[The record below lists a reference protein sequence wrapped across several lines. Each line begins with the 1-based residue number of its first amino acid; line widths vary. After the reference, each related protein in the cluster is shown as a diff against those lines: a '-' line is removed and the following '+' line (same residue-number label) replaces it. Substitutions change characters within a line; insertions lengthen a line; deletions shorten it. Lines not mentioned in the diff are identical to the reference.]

1 MSTAFT
7 VQPLYTI
14 ACWLLYT
21 GSGSATFLS
30 TPTLTF
36 GTDGFQYIGS
46 HVGNPFTLGGS
57 LIANQWQHV
66 VFAYDGRSL
75 IFYINGSFQNS
86 IAPYPYVVESGPLLV
101 ASQWA
106 GSIDDVRVY
115 DGILTSSQILALYIY
130 ESSLTDP
137 SLSSIPYTSP
147 SISISFGS
155 SAGSPTSTDT
165 GSYQITGSVAMSALS
180 RPNVF
185 WPPLSLN
192 VSTNAPSYTSI
203 IGGQTYGN
211 GNYTMTASSY
221 LDVAHNYTLPFQ
233 VPFSDTDQWITG
245 INKYARDVDPNPGT
259 YLGVEST
266 PMTYRFDY
274 TYTGVIRTVLVP
286 AGTWTFA
293 LTGGQGGDS
302 SATIASPGGYG
313 STITGTVV
321 LASETLLQY
330 VIGGKGVAGGSIGG
344 GGGGG
349 ASYVRTYVPAPL
361 PQPTWGARIS
371 GTASEKGQNIT
382 LDSTGNAYVIGTMG
396 VATPMATVYNANDVA
411 ATTFST
417 LSGQTSTVYVVKYA
431 RDGVTVPW
439 TAQIAIGNF
448 SNVPYFNFQIKTDP
462 SNFLYVAGN
471 FKPGLTVYN
480 ADGSAFVPPY
490 TIPNPNG
497 PVDTFITKYSP
508 SGTVQ
513 WVNRI
518 AGSSVDAPTVHA
530 LVADSTGVYLS
541 VIYSDP
547 INILYTNGA
556 VFTTIAAAGGTTTC
570 LVKYDASG
578 EPLWAMK
585 IGKSGGLGVTL
596 DSAGGIYVSGYLT
609 SGSCDVYNTD
619 GTTIFKTLSIGP
631 GILIKYATL
640 SGTPLWATQFTS
652 ENSTKN
658 VSVSATSSTVFVSG
672 SYGPTPLTAYNQ
684 NDTAFATTL
693 TSAGDVD
700 TFVIRY
706 SLAGSVLWVTRL
718 AGTGSDVGTD
728 ITTTTD
734 GVFVGGTMSTD
745 VTIYNSDATTFRTL
759 TGAGSFIVKYS
770 LLGTGVEA
778 FKMTSTGTNSLNA
791 IAANAA
797 GNVYAT
803 GTYSGGLTIYNSSDA
818 SFGTLANAGGQDAFV
833 INYASPP
840 ATGTLLF
847 VGPGGGGAGP
857 PGVAGNSA
865 RTDQVGTGL
874 GGIQGDTGSGGGGG
888 YSGDGDGG
896 DGGGNS
902 FLNGSAAGSGYSTEN
917 APGGFGGGGSNY
929 ASYPFISGGGGG
941 GYTGGN
947 GGDTGLGGFGGSA
960 YFNPSATATSGRLN
974 TGGGNG
980 SMTLTST
987 TYSFA
992 GEWLQIN
999 YPTPF
1004 VPNTFKAYEIGG
1016 RNALAYKIGGSNDG
1030 VIWTLIYSGTS
1041 STLTVDQETTK
1052 NLTGVTKAYSYYRY
1066 VATQIAPTTGNGA
1079 FALGGLAYNIA
1090 ARGFYVPTF
1099 ANDGPLTVVG
1109 FTPSDKN
1116 YTMATWISRTSGT
1129 SLFQRGT
1136 DDLLIGLAANN
1147 SFIGKHNGQSF
1158 SFNGL
1163 DPLWTNKTNTVVT
1176 PFTTTIVGLF
1186 HFESLVDSSQYAS
1199 PTTSLGTIVVSSAQ
1213 SKFGGSS
1220 LSFPIESGVPSCM
1233 RVTPTSNIFGFV
1245 TDNFTIDFWV
1255 YPLASAVATRHIM
1268 GNSTALEADAYRWRM
1283 TFDNRRI
1290 GFYGTN
1296 FSGFLQS
1303 STTIATDVWTHVAIV
1318 RSGINFTLFI
1328 NGTIDTTALISG
1340 PIDNGG
1346 IQELIV
1352 GRGSI
1357 GDAGTEGFYG
1367 YIDELRVVHGVAVY
1381 TTSFVPKSVAYTT
1394 ALSLSKSTS
1403 AGNDWNAATLTS
1415 RSYTYSANVSAQ
1427 PVQTNATMSFGFS
1440 ETTVVPASNP
1450 YFAQAYAWRMNYD
1463 GTLAVYENGLFVG
1476 AFGTYT
1482 TSDTL
1487 SITFEHGTI
1496 AYYKSGI
1503 IQRSV
1508 SRVTGVPLYGL
1519 FTPYAVVNNGEI
1531 ATTTGS
1537 ALTYDGTDIYVADST
1552 TNTIKK
1558 VIIASGVVSTLA
1570 AGFTGLSGIT
1580 FVSTGAGNLY
1590 VTDTSDKTVT
1600 RVSLLGTKTVIASAL
1615 TGPTGITNDG
1625 NDNLYVIDGT
1635 TIKKVIISTGAKSTV
1650 ATGLTAP
1657 VGITFNGTYLYVT
1670 DLTVVKRV
1678 VISTGVTTTFS
1689 TGYTTPAGIIYDGV
1703 GSLYVNDTGAATLIK
1718 LEIITV
1724 IKNTFPNGLVAP
1736 IGVVYDSVSNV
1747 YVTDSGTI
1755 KSVVF
1760 AGAPVLQNV
1769 TFDNYARAS
1778 VGQWQHVIVTYTGD
1792 INVASLY
1799 IDGNLESTVSV
1810 PAYTS
1815 TDNSLQIATSWAG
1828 SIDDVRVY
1836 VGVMTASECT
1846 RLYAYESSLNG
1857 EALII
1862 ANPGYVQIASIPSPE

>member
-57 LIANQWQHV
+57 LGANQWQHV
-66 VFAYDGRSL
+66 VFVYDGTSL
-75 IFYINGSFQNS
+75 VFYINGSFQNS
-86 IAPYPYVVESGPLLV
+86 IAPYPYIVASGPLLV

-106 GSIDDVRVY
+106 GSVDDVRVY
-115 DGILTSSQILALYIY
+115 DGVLTSSQILALYIY
-130 ESSLTDP
+130 ETSLSDP
-137 SLSSIPYTSP
+137 VLSSIPYTSP

-165 GSYQITGSVAMSALS
+165 GNYQITGSVAMSAVS

-185 WPPLSLN
+185 WPPQSLN
-192 VSTNAPSYTSI
+192 VSTNLASKTSN

-233 VPFSDTDQWITG
+233 VPFSTTDQWVTG
-245 INKYARDVDPNPGT
+245 INKYARDTDPNPGT
-259 YLGVEST
+259 YQGLAST
-266 PMTYRFDY
+266 DMTYRFDY

-302 SATIASPGGYG
+302 STTIASPGGYG
-313 STITGTVV
+313 STTTGTVV
-321 LASETLLQY
+321 FASDTLLQY
-330 VIGGKGVAGGSIGG
+330 VIGGKGVAGASHGG

-361 PQPTWGARIS
+361 PQPTWGARIA
-371 GTASEKGQNIT
+371 GTASENGQNIT
-382 LDSTGNAYVIGTMG
+382 LDSTGNAYVIGTMS
-396 VATPMATVYNANDVA
+396 VTTPMATVYNANDVA

-417 LSGQTSTVYVVKYA
+417 ISGQTSTVYIVKYA

-448 SNVPYFNFQIKTDP
+448 YTSSLITFQIKTDP
-462 SNFLYVAGN
+462 SDFVYVAGN
-471 FKPGLTVYN
+471 FRSAPTIYN

-490 TIPNPNG
+490 TIPTPLG
-497 PVDTFITKYSP
+497 QADTLITKYSS
-508 SGTVQ
+508 SGSVQ

-518 AGSSVDAPTVHA
+518 AGTSIDAPTVHA
-530 LVADSTGVYLS
+530 LAADSTGVY
-541 VIYSDP
+541 VAVAYAGT
-547 INILYTNGA
+547 INILYKNGT
-556 VFTTIAAAGGTTTC
+556 VFTTLTTTSATVTC
-570 LVKYDASG
+570 IVKYDPAG
-578 EPLWAMK
+578 EPLWVMK
-585 IGKSGGLGVTL
+585 IEGSVAAGLGLAL
-596 DSAGGIYVSGYLT
+596 DSAGGLYVSGLGVVPCT
-609 SGSCDVYNTD
+609 VYNTD
-619 GTTIFKTLSIGP
+619 GTTVYKTLSIGP
-631 GILIKYATL
+631 GFLIKYATL

-652 ENSTKN
+652 DSNFRN
-658 VSVSATSSTVFVSG
+658 VAVSATSSAVFVTG

-684 NDTAFATTL
+684 NDTAFGTTL
-693 TSAGDVD
+693 PVSGAVD

-706 SLAGSVLWVTRL
+706 TLVGTVLWVTRI
-718 AGTGSDVGTD
+718 AGTGSDAGTD
-728 ITTTTD
+728 IATTTD
-734 GVFVGGTMSTD
+734 GVFVSGTMSTN
-745 VTIYNSDATTFRTL
+745 VTIYNSDTTTYRTL
-759 TGAGSFIVKYS
+759 TGAGSFLVKYS
-770 LLGTGVEA
+770 LLGTAVEA
-778 FKMTSTGTNSLNA
+778 FKMSSTGSNSLNA

-818 SFGTLANAGGQDAFV
+818 PFGTLANTGADDAFV
-833 INYASPP
+833 INYSSPP
-840 ATGTLLF
+840 ASGTLLF

-857 PGVAGNSA
+857 PGVPGTSA

-874 GGIQGDTGSGGGGG
+874 GGTQGNTGSGGGGG

-896 DGGGNS
+896 DAGGNS

-917 APGGFGGGGSNY
+917 AAGGFGGGGSNY
-929 ASYPFISGGGGG
+929 ASYPYISGGGGG

-947 GGDTGLGGFGGSA
+947 GGDAGLGGFGGSA
-960 YFNPSATATSGRLN
+960 YFNPSATSTSGRLN

-987 TYSFA
+987 TYTFP
-992 GEWLQIN
+992 GEWIQIQ

-1016 RNALAYKIGGSNDG
+1016 RNAVAYKIGGSNDG
-1030 VIWTLIYSGTS
+1030 ITWTLIYSGTNS
-1041 STLTVDQETTK
+1041 GLTTDQETTK

-1066 VATQIAPTTGNGA
+1066 VATQVNPTTGNGT

-1099 ANDGPLTVVG
+1099 ANDGPLTVTG
-1109 FTPSDKN
+1109 YTPSAKN
-1116 YTMATWISRTSGT
+1116 YTMATWISQTSGA
-1129 SLFQRGT
+1129 SLFQQGT
-1136 DDLLIGLAANN
+1136 DDLLIGIAADN
-1147 SFIGKHNGQSF
+1147 SFVGKHNGKSF

-1163 DPLWTNKTNTVVT
+1163 DPLWTNKANTVLT
-1176 PFTTTIVGLF
+1176 PFTTTIVSLF
-1186 HFESLVDSSQYAS
+1186 HFENLVDSSQYAS
-1199 PTTSLGTIVVSSAQ
+1199 STSVIGTTVVSSAR

-1220 LSFPIESGVPSCM
+1220 LSFPTETGTPSCM

-1245 TDNFTIDFWV
+1245 TDDFTIDFWV
-1255 YPLASAVATRHIM
+1255 YPLASTVTTRHIM
-1268 GNSTALEADAYRWRM
+1268 GNSTTREADAYRWRM
-1283 TFDNRRI
+1283 TFDNRRV

-1296 FSGFLQS
+1296 CSGFLQS
-1303 STTIATDVWTHVAIV
+1303 STTIAAGAWTHVAIV

-1328 NGTIDTTALISG
+1328 NGTLDTTALISG

-1352 GRGSI
+1352 GRAST
-1357 GDAGTEGFYG
+1357 GDSATEGLYG

-1381 TTSFVPKSVAYTT
+1381 TTSFVPSSSPYTT
-1394 ALSLSKSTS
+1394 ALSLTKSTS
-1403 AGNDWNAATLTS
+1403 AAIDWNAATLTT
-1415 RSYTYSANVSAQ
+1415 RSYTYSANICAQ
-1427 PVQTNATMSFGFS
+1427 AAQTNATMSFGFS
-1440 ETTVVPASNP
+1440 ETTVVPATNP

-1463 GTLAVYENGLFVG
+1463 GTLAIYENGTFVG
-1476 AFGTYT
+1476 TYGTYT
-1482 TSDTL
+1482 TADAL
-1487 SITFEHGTI
+1487 SITFEHGAI
-1496 AYYKSGI
+1496 SYYKSGI
-1503 IQRSV
+1503 IQRSIARTV
-1508 SRVTGVPLYGL
+1508 GTPLYGL
-1519 FTPYAVVNNGEI
+1519 FTPYAVVNNGTV

-1537 ALTYDGTDIYVADST
+1537 ALTYDGTDLYVADT
-1552 TNTIKK
+1552 TIVKK

-1580 FVSTGAGNLY
+1580 FVSAGAGNLY
-1590 VTDTSDKTVT
+1590 VTDTSAKTVI
-1600 RVSLLGTKTVIASAL
+1600 RVSLIGTKTTIATGL
-1615 TGPTGITNDG
+1615 TSPTGITNDG
-1625 NDNLYVIDGT
+1625 NGNLYVIDGT
-1635 TIKKVIISTGAKSTV
+1635 TIKKVVISTGVKSTV

-1657 VGITFNGTYLYVT
+1657 IGITFNGSYLYVT
-1670 DLTVVKRV
+1670 DTTVVKRI
-1678 VISTGVTTTFS
+1678 VITTGVTTTFS
-1689 TGYTTPAGIIYDGV
+1689 SGYTTPAGIIYDGI
-1703 GSLYVNDTGAATLIK
+1703 GSLYVSDTGASTLIK
-1718 LEIITV
+1718 LEISTL

-1736 IGVVYDSVSNV
+1736 IGVVYDSVSTV

-1755 KSVVF
+1755 KSTVF

-1778 VGQWQHVIVTYTGD
+1778 PGQWQHVIVTYTGD

-1815 TDNSLQIATSWAG
+1815 TLDSLQIAKSWTG

-1836 VGVMTASECT
+1836 DGVMTASECT